1 MAEETVRALDATD
14 QRQILVALQ
23 EWINGLTDPDTGA
36 NIMDDKVYLE
46 FQNENFGYCIKSMG
60 GSITD
65 EDITGDFSAEIQFGI
80 YLTTNAVPDN
90 DGSVF
95 KPLNDLSAWFRK
107 NGTAGLD
114 IGARRIPDEIT
125 TLKDA
130 THLSGPDEQGNVTF
144 VSVYGLTYDEQKGE

>member
-1 MAEETVRALDATD
+1 
-14 QRQILVALQ
+14 
-23 EWINGLTDPDTGA
+23 
-36 NIMDDKVYLE
+36 
-46 FQNENFGYCIKSMG
+46 MG
-60 GSITD
+60 GDVTE

-95 KPLNDLSAWFRK
+95 KSLNDLSAWFRK

-114 IGARRIPDEIT
+114 IGTRRTPDEIT

-130 THLSGPDEQGNVTF
+130 THLSGPDEERNVTF